1 MTNPFNEPQLTQYVP
16 VQAQTSSGLA
26 RPQLP
31 WVWLAL
37 PIQMAVG
44 LIVMTP
50 LWIYI
55 HLSLTVTYDGVL
67 TLIGFTVMTVLAP
80 WITVCA
86 AALFGLPI
94 RLIPALR
101 RWWTSNGEVGLAG
114 VVIGYGL
121 VLAGSF
127 SRHRETGVVD
137 GVPYDVLSPDMGL
150 LFAGWLVFGF
160 FIVNTWIPLRWYGR
174 RGQTNTAPSP
184 RQRALR
190 KP

>member
-1 MTNPFNEPQLTQYVP
+1 MHAPNCL
-16 VQAQTSSGLA
+16 
-26 RPQLP
+26 
-31 WVWLAL
+31 
-37 PIQMAVG
+37 
-44 LIVMTP
+44 
-50 LWIYI
+50 
-55 HLSLTVTYDGVL
+55 DGVL